1 METPDLDSLK
11 NKNGNY
17 YSVIADILK
26 KKKKKKPS
34 LIDEKIKNVEENAI
48 DLLKKMLAFE
58 PSKRISAK
66 EAINHPFL
74 ADFR

>member
-1 METPDLDSLK
+1 MAE
-11 NKNGNY
+11 
-17 YSVIADILK
+17 ILK
-26 KKKKKKPS
+26 KKKKKKVN
-34 LIDEKIKNVEENAI
+34 LIDEKLKNVNESAI
-48 DLLKKMLAFE
+48 DLLKKMLTFE